1 MAESPDK
8 SPEPEPEPET
18 PGEESAP
25 ILSTDLLEGREEVR
39 IQHGDEIYRLRI
51 TRNGKLILHK

>member
-1 MAESPDK
+1 MAESADNL
-8 SPEPEPEPET
+8 PEPEPEPEIA
-18 PGEESAP
+18 GDESAP
-25 ILSTDLLEGREEVR
+25 ILSADLLEGRDEVR